1 MKRCFGI
8 FGWLLGIAICVEA
21 TCIEAQ
27 AQVTYEQQGGV
38 TYQVTRTP
46 KSIPVTSYQTQQSKT
61 YQPQT
66 TTQVQTLPQT
76 YVAPVTQYQWVAR
89 QHGWWNPFQRPY
101 WTTELQPVTTWQ
113 AQQGTVQV
121 PTTRTDWVEHV
132 HTTQVPV
139 VSYQTVQ
146 DEHRVAVSAAPAG
159 AAGATAI
166 ASVPQTYGGTQMTSD
181 PPRSSGTD
189 YRR

>member
-1 MKRCFGI
+1 MKPSLGAL
-8 FGWLLGIAICVEA
+8 GWLAALAIAADAC
-21 TCIEAQ
+21 
-27 AQVTYEQQGGV
+27 AQVSYEQSGGV

-46 KSIPVTSYQTQQSKT
+46 KSIPVTTFQTQQSKT

-66 TTQVQTLPQT
+66 TTEYRSYPQT
-76 YVAPVTQYQWVAR
+76 YVAPVTQYQWVSR
-89 QHGWWNPFQRPY
+89 QRGTWNPFVRPY

-121 PTTRTDWVEHV
+121 PTTRTDWVEHT
-132 HTTQVPV
+132 HTAQVPV

-146 DEHRVAVSAAPAG
+146 DEHRVAVSAAQIG
-159 AAGATAI
+159 AGATAV
-166 ASVPQTYGGTQMTSD
+166 ASRDGYGGQQMAGD
-181 PPRSSGTD
+181 PPRSGGDD